1 MGREASAHLVGGL
14 AAAAQAYGLPPDQQ
28 FAPLPMAVDP
38 DRAWIEEGLRRAL
51 ALATMDELSALVALL
66 AVESGPEDSLAGW
79 LRNLVADEIDRRT
92 DRPRPAPSGTGEGG
106 PAFRNPY
113 R

>member
-1 MGREASAHLVGGL
+1 MGRETSAHLGGGL
-14 AAAAQAYGLPPDQQ
+14 TAAAQACGLPPDQR
-28 FAPLPMAVDP
+28 FAPLLADVDP

-51 ALATMDELSALVALL
+51 AQATMGELSALAALL

-79 LRNLVADEIDRRT
+79 LRNLVADEMDRRT
-92 DRPRPAPSGTGEGG
+92 DQPRPAPSGTGESG
-106 PAFRNPY
+106 PACSNPY